1 MQEEILRT
9 LKGRHG
15 MELPDADDDV
25 DINIDIN
32 EQKLLAI
39 IADSPKVTIRDMAE
53 ALGVTQRQ
61 CERIVAEM
69 KRKNLSGE
77 SVRIKRGN
85 GSL

>member
-1 MQEEILRT
+1 MLEEILRT

-77 SVRIKRGN
+77 SV
-85 GSL
+85 